1 MIELVA
7 TGKAVVSNVTVPLES
22 VKVSTSARIQPS
34 SPFAGAPASTPR
46 AVASAGSQNERLGSE
61 LHVKAGELVRLQAEF
76 DHKSREAAE
85 LASTIPDLMTGSTLM
100 FRDIK
105 VSNKRYPMSI
115 KMRDGAHIKNR
126 FRENLLGQAAF
137 D

>member
-1 MIELVA
+1 
-7 TGKAVVSNVTVPLES
+7 
-22 VKVSTSARIQPS
+22 
-34 SPFAGAPASTPR
+34 
-46 AVASAGSQNERLGSE
+46 
-61 LHVKAGELVRLQAEF
+61 
-76 DHKSREAAE
+76 
-85 LASTIPDLMTGSTLM
+85 M

-105 VSNKRYPMSI
+105 VSAKRYPMSI